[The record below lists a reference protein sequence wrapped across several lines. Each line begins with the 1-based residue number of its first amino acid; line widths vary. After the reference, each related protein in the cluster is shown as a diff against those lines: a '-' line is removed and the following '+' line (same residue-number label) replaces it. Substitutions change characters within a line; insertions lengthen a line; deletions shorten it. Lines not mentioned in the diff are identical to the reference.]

1 MRAVSYFDP
10 VLTCCFLQN
19 LINISKHIH
28 DLQLKLGFTDIML
41 QETTMML
48 HTPLTLTKE
57 GTMPLHPAN
66 TEYQVHS
73 NNQYQVTNTEF
84 KLPTRKERENILLR
98 YAKKL
103 GLNDRGCYLA
113 VGLSIITFLLL
124 VVIIIMAA
132 LWPGN

>member
-1 MRAVSYFDP
+1 
-10 VLTCCFLQN
+10 
-19 LINISKHIH
+19 
-28 DLQLKLGFTDIML
+28 
-41 QETTMML
+41 MML

-57 GTMPLHPAN
+57 GTLPLHQGS
-66 TEYQVHS
+66 TDYQVHS